1 MKGSRPL
8 SDQEVTIASQ
18 SFSGKDA
25 TRNKA
30 LFLLGVRTGF
40 RVSEL
45 LSLQVGDVY
54 HQGRVADQV
63 TVQPRHMKKKV
74 EGRTVPLHPEA
85 KLTSGPLFPSH
96 KNPTE
101 AISRVQTWRVLQQAY
116 AANGLQGQLGTHG
129 MRKTFAN

>member
-54 HQGRVADQV
+54 HQDRVADRV
-63 TVQPRHMKKKV
+63 TVQRRHMEKKV
-74 EGRTVPLHPEA
+74 ECRTVPLHPEAKAALQRWLTEA

-96 KNPTE
+96 KNPAE
-101 AISRVQTWRVLQQAY
+101 AITRVQAWRVLQEAY
-116 AANGLQGQLGTHG
+116 AANGL
-129 MRKTFAN
+129 